1 MPMSDTEH
9 PGSKPLKGPR
19 EVFAHAVVKLNDQSK
34 AYREAYKV
42 RPNTKQKSVW
52 ERASK
57 VASDDKVASRIEF
70 LRSQVAAEAVVDA
83 AWVLKRLMILAGSD
97 IRTLLDEQGN
107 VKDVSDWPDD
117 AAATVAGISISEME
131 GGIGMIKSIK
141 RVDQLKALELLG
153 KHKAVQAFKEQI
165 EVSASEDLTA
175 AIIAARKRAA
185 SGE

>member
-1 MPMSDTEH
+1 MAEQSDH

-19 EVFAHAVVKLNDQSK
+19 ETFAQAVVKLNDQSK

-42 RPNTKQKSVW
+42 RPTTKPETVW
-52 ERASK
+52 QAASRLSADSK
-57 VASDDKVASRIEF
+57 VAARIEF
-70 LRSQVAAEAVVDA
+70 LRTQVAAEAVCDA

-117 AAATVAGISISEME
+117 AAATVSGISISEME

-153 KHKAVQAFKEQI
+153 KHKAVQAFKESI
-165 EVSASEDLTA
+165 EVSASDELTA

-185 SGE
+185 SAD